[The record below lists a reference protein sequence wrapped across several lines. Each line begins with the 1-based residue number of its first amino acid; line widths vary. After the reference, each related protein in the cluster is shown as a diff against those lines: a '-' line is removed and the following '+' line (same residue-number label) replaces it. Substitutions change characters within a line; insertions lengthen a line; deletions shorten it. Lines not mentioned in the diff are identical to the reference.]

1 MTGNFHPNGDVDRL
15 YIPRS
20 EGGRGLKPIVHM
32 YYSRIIS
39 VAQHLELN
47 KSHNTSLQFV
57 AQQEENDIVRLK
69 KKFLG
74 NYEIVW
80 KENKELLEVSK
91 QASKQIRFSPYSI

>member
-32 YYSRIIS
+32 YNSRIIS

-74 NYEIVW
+74 HYEIVW

-91 QASKQIRFSPYSI
+91 QASK

>member
-1 MTGNFHPNGDVDRL
+1 
-15 YIPRS
+15 
-20 EGGRGLKPIVHM
+20 M
-32 YYSRIIS
+32 YNSRIIS

-91 QASKQIRFSPYSI
+91 QASR